1 MRVAELKYFEA
12 ESSLRRGESQSKSL
26 NPYLL
31 PAVLFQQN
39 TTSVFQQLRI
49 PKVDLSIIK
58 NEYTNICLTYI
69 PDKRNAFIGNVVGNA
84 EKLR

>member
-1 MRVAELKYFEA
+1 MRVAELKYFEIA
-12 ESSLRRGESQSKSL
+12 SSLRRVESQSKSL

-69 PDKRNAFIGNVVGNA
+69 PDKRNAFIGNVGSH
-84 EKLR
+84 